1 MSLVQIMKED
11 AERRAKAFNKI
22 VTLLHAGGKPE
33 WILISLEKLNKECN
47 QKLEFE
53 LGEQEMSLS
62 QAAQQLAADEAAGEM
77 MGDTSDPQS

>member
-33 WILISLEKLNKECN
+33 WILTELEKLSKECN

-53 LGEQEMSLS
+53 LGEQEIS
-62 QAAQQLAADEAAGEM
+62 QAAQQLAADETAGEM